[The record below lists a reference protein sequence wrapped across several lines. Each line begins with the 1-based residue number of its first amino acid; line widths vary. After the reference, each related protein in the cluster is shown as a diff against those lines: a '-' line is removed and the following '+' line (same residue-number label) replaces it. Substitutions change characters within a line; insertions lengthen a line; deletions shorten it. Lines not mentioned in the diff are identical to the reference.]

1 MQCSIE
7 SRRVE
12 KEDEWKSGLKRGRE
26 KYIYKYTHAYA
37 TSKKE
42 SNKIIKVQYFLK
54 INSFCQST
62 SIYLAFTMCYPLIYM
77 QDTEINRTD
86 KHF

>member
-42 SNKIIKVQYFLK
+42 SNKIINFLK
-54 INSFCQST
+54 K
-62 SIYLAFTMCYPLIYM
+62 LIHSVS
-77 QDTEINRTD
+77 QQVFI
-86 KHF
+86 

>member
-42 SNKIIKVQYFLK
+42 SNKIIKVQYF
-54 INSFCQST
+54 
-62 SIYLAFTMCYPLIYM
+62 
-77 QDTEINRTD
+77 
-86 KHF
+86 